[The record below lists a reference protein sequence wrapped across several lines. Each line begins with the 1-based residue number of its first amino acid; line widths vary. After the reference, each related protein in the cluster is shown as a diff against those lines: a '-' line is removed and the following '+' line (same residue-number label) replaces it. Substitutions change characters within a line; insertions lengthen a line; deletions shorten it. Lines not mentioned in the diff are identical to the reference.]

1 MSFNKPAITAFTLK
15 PKPLIPDPMDFLQP
29 LMILVAGPYRS
40 GTNDQPEKIAAN
52 VRQMEDV
59 ALQIYQKGHLPVLG
73 EWYALPLIER
83 AGSVEIGDDIFTDYF
98 HPVAMRLLEKCDAVL
113 RIGGPSHGA
122 DEMIR
127 LAQESGKIV
136 FLQAADIPEVA
147 AAVYS

>member
-1 MSFNKPAITAFTLK
+1 
-15 PKPLIPDPMDFLQP
+15 
-29 LMILVAGPYRS
+29 
-40 GTNDQPEKIAAN
+40 
-52 VRQMEDV
+52 
-59 ALQIYQKGHLPVLG
+59 
-73 EWYALPLIER
+73 
-83 AGSVEIGDDIFTDYF
+83 
-98 HPVAMRLLEKCDAVL
+98 MRLLEKCDAVL

>member
-1 MSFNKPAITAFTLK
+1 
-15 PKPLIPDPMDFLQP
+15 MDFLQP

-98 HPVAMRLLEKCDAVL
+98 
-113 RIGGPSHGA
+113 
-122 DEMIR
+122 
-127 LAQESGKIV
+127 
-136 FLQAADIPEVA
+136 IP
-147 AAVYS
+147 

>member
-1 MSFNKPAITAFTLK
+1 
-15 PKPLIPDPMDFLQP
+15 MDFLQP

-83 AGSVEIGDDIFTDYF
+83 AGSVEIGDDIFTDLF
-98 HPVAMRLLEKCDAVL
+98 
-113 RIGGPSHGA
+113 PSG
-122 DEMIR
+122 
-127 LAQESGKIV
+127 SY
-136 FLQAADIPEVA
+136 AAT
-147 AAVYS
+147 